1 MGIATALLR
10 PMTLRPPIFLVSGL
24 ALMVFASPALGADAI
39 WTAVIT
45 RGFPDDVFTWH
56 LQADGSYRE
65 DGRDAKGAS
74 IQPTLSGHW
83 TVSSHRMVLRQEG
96 IAYVFD
102 GEIAGADYRGVLYFN
117 GAPVARFCALKGD
130 KPPPDCDVSA

>member
-10 PMTLRPPIFLVSGL
+10 PMTLRPAIFLVSSL
-24 ALMVFASPALGADAI
+24 ALSASSAWSADAT
-39 WTAVIT
+39 WTAIIT
-45 RGFPDDVFTWH
+45 PGFPDDVFTWH
-56 LQADGSYRE
+56 LKADGSYRE
-65 DGRDAKGAS
+65 DGRDVKGAS

-117 GAPVARFCALKGD
+117 GAPVARFCALKGN
-130 KPPPDCDVSA
+130 KPPTDCDVSA